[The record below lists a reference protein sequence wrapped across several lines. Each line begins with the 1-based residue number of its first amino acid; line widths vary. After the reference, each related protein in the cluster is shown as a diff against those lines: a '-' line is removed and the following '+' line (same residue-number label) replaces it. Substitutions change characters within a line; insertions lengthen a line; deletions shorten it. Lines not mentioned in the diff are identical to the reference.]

1 MEPVLEHNGTTE
13 KRFTFTKAERLC
25 SKKTIDKLF
34 ADGESFLAYPFK
46 VVFLRN
52 PIGLKSPVQAGFSVG
67 KRNFKRAVQ
76 RNRVKR
82 LMRETYRL
90 NKPELYEKIGTD
102 RLAVFFVFIGKTI
115 PDYPEVDK
123 GMKNAIKKL
132 VKEMGVN

>member
-1 MEPVLEHNGTTE
+1 MEPVLQHNGTKE

-34 ADGESFLAYPFK
+34 ANGESFLAYPFK

-52 PIGLKSPVQAGFSVG
+52 AMGLKSPVQVGFSVG

-76 RNRVKR
+76 RNRIKR

-90 NKPELYEKIGTD
+90 NKSELYENISTD
-102 RLAVFFVFIGKTI
+102 GLAVFFIFIGKTI
-115 PDYPEVDK
+115 PAYPEVDK
-123 GMKNAIKKL
+123 GMRNAIKKL
-132 VKEMGVN
+132 VKEMGVS